1 MFGLI
6 MIARTRHL
14 NRSGIEKHVSNI
26 FAGRSTTEAQ
36 NMASCS
42 LALAIALLQHTNRNK
57 YATYNDFEALFF

>member
-36 NMASCS
+36 ICS
-42 LALAIALLQHTNRNK
+42 LAHALAIALLQHTNRNK